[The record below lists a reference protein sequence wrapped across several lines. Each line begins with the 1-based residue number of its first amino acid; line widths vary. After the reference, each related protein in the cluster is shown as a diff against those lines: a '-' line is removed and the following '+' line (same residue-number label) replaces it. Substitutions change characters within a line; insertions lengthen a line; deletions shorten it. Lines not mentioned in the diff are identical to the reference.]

1 MSLDEAALLAACRG
15 IARELL
21 DLPREPAPGEVV
33 PTAAFEAEV
42 ARTYEVASAL
52 AKLVAEADGDPN
64 LVVRAVDYSAHDL
77 FVLHEDLTF
86 ACWEA
91 QLTALV
97 LLACPGLYGFPMP
110 PSQFHADLMAGIT
123 KAYSIDDDD
132 DDDGDDDGDDD
143 NDDDE
148 DDDDDS
154 DPDGPIAPPYDP
166 PPPSVPGFKSRIPP
180 QGRRRRRQREDD
192 P

>member
-1 MSLDEAALLAACRG
+1 MMSLDEAALLAACRG

-33 PTAAFEAEV
+33 PTAAFEAGV
-42 ARTYEVASAL
+42 ARTYEVASTL

-64 LVVRAVDYSAHDL
+64 LVVRAVEYSAHDL

-110 PSQFHADLMAGIT
+110 PSEFHPDLMAGIT

-132 DDDGDDDGDDD
+132 DDGDDD
-143 NDDDE
+143 N
-148 DDDDDS
+148 DS
-154 DPDGPIAPPYDP
+154 DPDGPLAPPYDP
-166 PPPSVPGFKSRIPP
+166 PPPSVPGFNPRIPP
-180 QGRRRRRQREDD
+180 QGRRRRRRQREDD